1 MLLIDTNVILE
12 LMYPPHFSIP
22 DYLEQQ
28 DAASSHLGAAGEAE
42 LQREALSCRHA
53 SAVII

>member
-1 MLLIDTNVILE
+1 MLFIDTNVISE
-12 LMYPPHFSIP
+12 LMYLPHFSIP

-28 DAASSHLGAAGEAE
+28 DAANSHLSAAGEAE
-42 LQREALSCRHA
+42 LQREALSCQHA